1 MQFVPLL
8 GKQLKDD
15 DIIEVLELLETDVIY
30 DFDRLHENLPDVYRA
45 SSQPNGIELKFD
57 AAQQLDTIFLHITP
71 EDDFAAFSLSD
82 SDIPLFE
89 SPAEVES
96 FGSIHHLRVT
106 KGHSDSSGTNR
117 IWIRLGFAT
126 HSAHYEFRGDNLALV
141 TLSRSHN

>member
-30 DFDRLHENLPDVYRA
+30 DFDRLHENQPDVYWA
-45 SSQPNGIELKFD
+45 SSQANGIELKFD
-57 AAQQLDTIFLHITP
+57 AVQQLATIFLHISP

-96 FGSIHHLRVT
+96 FGSAHHVQVT
-106 KGHSDSSGTNR
+106 KGHSDSRGTNR
-117 IWIRLGFAT
+117 IWVRLSFAT

-141 TLSRSHN
+141 TLSRSQS